1 MMNMK
6 KWMPVLILA
15 LLAPL
20 MIQAQSVSK
29 QFVID
34 IPHGNDTTSLY
45 VFLPDEQVATGRAV
59 LDCPGGGYTHLS
71 MQNEGVDWAD
81 FFCSRGIAFVVLKYR
96 MPKGDRNIPISDAE
110 GAVRM
115 IRDSAAL
122 WHVNPHDV
130 GIMGFSAGGH
140 LASTISTHA
149 EGDARPDFSI
159 LFYPVITMGK
169 NGQHEGSCR
178 NFLGEERDDER
189 VIELYSNDLQ
199 VKRRLT
205 PRAIV
210 ILANDDKGV
219 PPATNGIA
227 YYTAM
232 RKAGNKCALYA
243 YPKGGHGFGL
253 RKTFPSHQQMLDDLS
268 EWLVRLKSPG
278 RNSFMKKNKKRE

>member
-1 MMNMK
+1 
-6 KWMPVLILA
+6 LILA

-110 GAVRM
+110 GAIRL

-140 LASTISTHA
+140 LTLMGTTSSRHPSYAPVDAIDALSCKPRWAVAFYPAYTLTDDDGLTSGNAHGGNLDTDVLVPEFSFDLDTAPMLLLH
-149 EGDARPDFSI
+149 GDADAFASMASVKVWEKLRS
-159 LFYPVITMGK
+159 MGIPAEC
-169 NGQHEGSCR
+169 H
-178 NFLGEERDDER
+178 
-189 VIELYSNDLQ
+189 
-199 VKRRLT
+199 T
-205 PRAIV
+205 
-210 ILANDDKGV
+210 LA
-219 PPATNGIA
+219 T
-227 YYTAM
+227 
-232 RKAGNKCALYA
+232 R
-243 YPKGGHGFGL
+243 GHCFQW
-253 RKTFPSHQQMLDDLS
+253 KS
-268 EWLVRLKSPG
+268 SPG
-278 RNSFMKKNKKRE
+278 TGSYHCFDRVWEYLEPWMY